1 MSGHDVSRRDFLKRG
16 ALLGGAL
23 VWTTPVVQVV
33 GMNPALAQVA
43 SPACN
48 VWYAV
53 KIEREEEESCPTGF
67 TTIPPSPG
75 STNNGCCT
83 DITGGVN
90 EPGQCLDADG
100 APPDD
105 EDLTPGGCT
114 HIQSVQIPDEGAGD
128 TSWSVK
134 LDDDCQF
141 VPDSGRC
148 TVKTGTGQEGC
159 VSDAC
164 TYDHETRTL
173 TFAVDGAGD
182 ISHVEFAFCCET

>member
-1 MSGHDVSRRDFLKRG
+1 MSEHDVSRRDFLKRG

-33 GMNPALAQVA
+33 GMNPALAQAA

-53 KIEREEEESCPTGF
+53 KIEREEGTCPTGF
-67 TTIPPSPG
+67 TIIPPSPG
-75 STNNGCCT
+75 STNDGCCT
-83 DITGGVN
+83 DITGGSQP
-90 EPGQCLDADG
+90 PGQCLNADD
-100 APPDD
+100 APP
-105 EDLTPGGCT
+105 ENETLTPGGCT
-114 HIQSVQIPDEGAGD
+114 HIQSVHIPDEGATD

-164 TYDHETRTL
+164 SYDHESRTL
-173 TFAVDGAGD
+173 TFTAGTD